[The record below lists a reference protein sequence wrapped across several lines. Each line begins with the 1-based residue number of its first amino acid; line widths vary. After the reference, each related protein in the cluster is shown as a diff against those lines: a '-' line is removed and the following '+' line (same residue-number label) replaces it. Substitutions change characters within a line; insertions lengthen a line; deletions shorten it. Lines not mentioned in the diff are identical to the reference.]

1 MSNGAR
7 FIIILSGDIMTIPRL
22 LKIPVTNN
30 IDISKEGIMG
40 CFK

>member
-7 FIIILSGDIMTIPRL
+7 FIIILSGDIMTIP
-22 LKIPVTNN
+22 IPVTNN